1 LEKIGDVNM
10 DIQKIEQQF
19 LELNKKMMNYGE
31 AISVMYWDLRTGA
44 PKNGAEQ
51 RSNVIS
57 QLSAEVFAMSTSS
70 EMNDYLTKLESVIGT
85 GVLSEITE
93 KSVKEC
99 RKEYNLNVKI
109 PAEEYK
115 EFVKLTALSETAWE
129 EAKEESNFE
138 KFQPYL
144 EKIVETEKKFIDYWG
159 YKDKKYDTLL
169 DFYEPGMTTEK
180 LDEVF
185 KKVREQLVP
194 LVAAVVKSGK
204 SLQGDFLFKPL
215 EIERQK
221 RICEEVLTQLG
232 YNFDSGRLDETVHPF
247 QITLNP
253 GDVRVTTKYV
263 EDNFMSA
270 LFGTIHECGHAL
282 YEQNVSPKLIG
293 TPLCGGASMGIHE
306 SQSLFFENILGRS
319 KSYWSN
325 QFSSLKEVAGD
336 YLENVT
342 FEEFY
347 QSVNHSEPS
356 LIRIEADEL
365 TYPLHIMVRYEIEKE
380 LIDGSLEVKDLPS
393 VWNQKMEEYL
403 GITPSNDAE
412 GVLQDVHWS
421 GGSIGY
427 FPSYALGA
435 MYSAQFK
442 NTMIKEL
449 PSYDELLEQGQIEPI
464 VNWLTKNIHQYGRL
478 KTPTELLVDVTG
490 EELNVTY
497 FINYLTDK
505 YTSLY
510 NL

>member
-1 LEKIGDVNM
+1 
-10 DIQKIEQQF
+10 
-19 LELNKKMMNYGE
+19 
-31 AISVMYWDLRTGA
+31 
-44 PKNGAEQ
+44 
-51 RSNVIS
+51 
-57 QLSAEVFAMSTSS
+57 
-70 EMNDYLTKLESVIGT
+70 
-85 GVLSEITE
+85 
-93 KSVKEC
+93 
-99 RKEYNLNVKI
+99 
-109 PAEEYK
+109 
-115 EFVKLTALSETAWE
+115 
-129 EAKEESNFE
+129 
-138 KFQPYL
+138 
-144 EKIVETEKKFIDYWG
+144 
-159 YKDKKYDTLL
+159 
-169 DFYEPGMTTEK
+169 
-180 LDEVF
+180 
-185 KKVREQLVP
+185 
-194 LVAAVVKSGK
+194 
-204 SLQGDFLFKPL
+204 
-215 EIERQK
+215 
-221 RICEEVLTQLG
+221 
-232 YNFDSGRLDETVHPF
+232 
-247 QITLNP
+247 
-253 GDVRVTTKYV
+253 
-263 EDNFMSA
+263 MSA

-282 YEQNVSPKLIG
+282 YEQNISPKLIG

-319 KSYWSN
+319 KSYWRN